1 MRKVN
6 RSALVPYSAVEMFA
20 LVEDVES
27 YPEFLPWCNDVE
39 LHERQENI
47 VEATLELHRGSI
59 SRHFRTRN
67 TSVAGQSMDIVLVH
81 GPFRHFGGEWTFQ
94 QLGDLG
100 CKVTLAIDFEF
111 ESRLLEKALGKFFE
125 ETCNSL
131 VDAFVR
137 RANAIHGAD
146 KQ

>member
-1 MRKVN
+1 
-6 RSALVPYSAVEMFA
+6 MFA
-20 LVEDVES
+20 LVNDVES
-27 YPEFLPWCNDVE
+27 YPSFLPWCNDVE
-39 LHERQENI
+39 VHERQQNI

-67 TSVAGQSMDIVLVH
+67 TSVPGQSMEILLVH
-81 GPFRHFGGEWTFQ
+81 GPFRHFGGGWTFQ

-100 CKVTLAIDFEF
+100 CKVTLALDFEF
-111 ESRLLEKALGKFFE
+111 ESRLLEKALGSFFE

-137 RANAIHGAD
+137 RANSIHAGD
-146 KQ
+146 EK